1 MLMYTKS
8 SKKVVK
14 VVSISLKVPEDVSF
28 SVEGKTVTVKG
39 KLGEL
44 KKDFS
49 KARVWFELKDSDLYI
64 FTDQRGRKG
73 EALVGT
79 IRKKILNMIT
89 GVNRKYLVKL
99 KVAHSHFPITVKV
112 DKGFV
117 RIENFMGEKS
127 PRLVKIPEGVEVQVK
142 GQDIVLSGLD
152 VDSVTLLGGILEN
165 ATRVKD
171 KDQRLFLD
179 GIYVQS
185 KGYE

>member
-1 MLMYTKS
+1 MYTKT
-8 SKKVVK
+8 KQVK
-14 VVSISLKVPEDVSF
+14 SITLKIPENVILKL
-28 SVEGKTVTVKG
+28 EGSIVTVKG

-44 KKDFS
+44 SKDFS
-49 KARVWFELKDSDLYI
+49 KSRVWFELKNNELTI
-64 FTDQRGRKG
+64 FTDQKGRKG

-89 GVNRKYLVKL
+89 GVNRKYVVKL

-112 DKGFV
+112 DKGFI

-127 PRLVKIPEGVEVQVK
+127 PRLVRIPDGVEVQVK
-142 GQDIVLSGLD
+142 GQDVILSGLD
-152 VDSVTLLGGILEN
+152 IDSVTLLGGMLEN
-165 ATRVKD
+165 ATKVKD
-171 KDQRLFLD
+171 KDQRVFLD

>member
-1 MLMYTKS
+1 MYTKA
-8 SKKVVK
+8 KQI
-14 VVSISLKVPEDVSF
+14 VSITLKIPENASL
-28 SVEGKTVTVKG
+28 SVEGSVVVVKG

-44 KKDFS
+44 RKDFS
-49 KARVWFELKDSDLYI
+49 KSRVWFEIKNNELYI
-64 FTDQRGRKG
+64 FTDQKGRRGK
-73 EALVGT
+73 ALVGT
-79 IRKKILNMIT
+79 IRKKIINMIT
-89 GVNRKYLVKL
+89 GVNRKYVVRL

-127 PRLVKIPEGVEVQVK
+127 PRLVRIPEGIEVQVK
-142 GQDIVLSGLD
+142 GQDITLSGLD
-152 VDSVTLLGGILEN
+152 IDSVTLLGGALEN

-171 KDQRLFLD
+171 KDQRVFLD